1 VETDLTWKQRFQKRV
16 NTVEWLIKLKS
27 DDPTSDVEVW
37 RWLLKLLLHLR
48 SDGMSSD
55 DTTKGDETVFRV
67 RILIWRREE
76 IDGLMELIDKQ
87 QVKNRQIRTPQG
99 AKAVP
104 RLRNARAPFS
114 TRRHVDGLPESVYSA
129 EWKAARGHEVLL
141 NVSREQFQW
150 VQVMTH

>member
-1 VETDLTWKQRFQKRV
+1 VD
-16 NTVEWLIKLKS
+16 TVEWIIQVKS
-27 DDPTSDVEVW
+27 HDPTSDVEVW
-37 RWLLKLLLHLR
+37 RWLLKLLLLLR

-55 DTTKGDETVFRV
+55 DTSTEGDETAFRV

-87 QVKNRQIRTPQG
+87 RAKNRQIRTPQG

-104 RLRNARAPFS
+104 RLRNARAAFS
-114 TRRHVDGLPESVYSA
+114 TRRHIDGLPESLYNP
-129 EWKAARGHEVLL
+129 EWKAAHGHEVLL

-150 VQVMTH
+150 VQVMTR